1 MKYYDIICEV
11 YEDEELRN
19 SLKEYNSI
27 FHGDP
32 NILRGFCGEYIF
44 TQHTDIHHFNIYDAK
59 FKEGIF
65 INFTGDDP
73 LVMSMYYFTGD
84 QLYVMG
90 EDGNGNEVMVIET
103 DKTKV
108 ESKVVLKITPGNKDV
123 AVRKIKTAI
132 YFIIT
137 KITNIWKN

>member
-1 MKYYDIICEV
+1 MKYYDIISEV

-19 SLKEYNSI
+19 SLEEYNSI
-27 FHGDP
+27 FHRGD
-32 NILRGFCGEYIF
+32 RGGVHLSS
-44 TQHTDIHHFNIYDAK
+44 TSHDSDTHHFNMYDAK

-65 INFTGDDP
+65 INFTGDDS
-73 LVMSMYYFTGD
+73 LVMSIYYFTGG
-84 QLYVMG
+84 QFCVMK
-90 EDGNGNEVMVIET
+90 EDENGNEIATIST
-103 DKTKV
+103 DEARI

-123 AVRKIKTAI
+123 AVCKIKTAI